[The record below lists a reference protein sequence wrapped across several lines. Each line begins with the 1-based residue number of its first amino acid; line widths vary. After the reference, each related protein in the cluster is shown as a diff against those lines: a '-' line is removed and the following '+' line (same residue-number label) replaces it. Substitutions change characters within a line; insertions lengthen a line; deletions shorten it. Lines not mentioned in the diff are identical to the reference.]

1 MKRVRSLLF
10 WCHLAVGVVVAAI
23 VVVMSATGVLL
34 TYQRQ
39 ITRWADV
46 RGLDGGAP
54 TAGAPRL
61 ATERLVAL
69 AAGDGEAK
77 PTAITWRAGADAPV
91 EVAFGRERTAFVNAY
106 TGAVLGE
113 GSVGVRKFFRVV
125 TDWHRWLGA
134 AGERRDGGRA
144 ITGAA
149 NLGFLFLVVSGLWLW
164 WPRNWTRAA
173 VRNVTAFRRGLGG
186 KARDFN
192 WHHVVGFWSAVPLV
206 VVVASGV
213 VISYPW
219 ASALVYR
226 AVGEAPP
233 TPTRGGGGGAGGAAR
248 GGGGRGA
255 EAPPPL
261 AGVDGMLVVAKQR
274 MPDWRSITL
283 NLSGDPATA
292 VFALDRGSGGQ
303 PQHRATLTLDRA
315 TGAEVKWEPFA
326 AGSAGRRLRSILR
339 FAHTGEVLG
348 IPGQTVAGL
357 VSAGALLLVWTG
369 IALSLRRLA
378 ASLRR
383 RASPTTAPATGSPE
397 RRERAA

>member
-10 WCHLAVGVVVAAI
+10 WCHLAVGCVMAAVI
-23 VVVMSATGVLL
+23 LVMSATGVLL

-54 TAGAPRL
+54 TVGAPRL
-61 ATERLVAL
+61 ATDRLVAL

-77 PTAITWRAGADAPV
+77 PTAITWRAGDDAPV
-91 EVAFGRERTAFVNAY
+91 EIAFGRERTAFVNAY

-113 GSVGVRKFFRVV
+113 GSAGVRKFFRVV

-149 NLGFLFLVVSGLWLW
+149 NLGFLFLVVSGFWLW

-173 VRNVTAFRRGLGG
+173 LRNVTAFRGGLRG

-192 WHHVVGFWSAVPLV
+192 WHNVVGLWSAVPLL

-233 TPTRGGGGGAGGAAR
+233 ASGRGGGGAGAAAR
-248 GGGGRGA
+248 GGERGA
-255 EAPPPL
+255 PEAPPAL

-315 TGAEVKWEPFA
+315 TGREVKWEPFA

-357 VSAGALLLVWTG
+357 VSAGALVLVWTG

-378 ASLRR
+378 ARLRPR
-383 RASPTTAPATGSPE
+383 SRPTAAPALAPADP
-397 RRERAA
+397 RERAA

>member
-1 MKRVRSLLF
+1 MKRVRSFLF
-10 WCHLAVGVVVAAI
+10 WCHLAVGCVMAAVI
-23 VVVMSATGVLL
+23 VVMSATGVLL

-54 TAGAPRL
+54 AGGAPRL

-69 AAGDGEAK
+69 AAGDGEAT
-77 PTAITWRAGADAPV
+77 PTAITWRAGDGAPV
-91 EVAFGRERTAFVNAY
+91 EVVFGRERTLFVNAY

-113 GSVGVRKFFRVV
+113 GSAGVRKFFRVV

-149 NLGFLFLVVSGLWLW
+149 NLGFLFLVVSGFWLW

-173 VRNVTAFRRGLGG
+173 LRNVTAFRRGVGG

-192 WHHVVGFWSAVPLV
+192 WHNVVGFWSAVPLL

-233 TPTRGGGGGAGGAAR
+233 PSTRGGGATAAR
-248 GGGGRGA
+248 AGARGDAA
-255 EAPPPL
+255 EAPPAL

-315 TGAEVKWEPFA
+315 TGREVKWEPFA

-348 IPGQTVAGL
+348 VPGQTVAGL
-357 VSAGALLLVWTG
+357 VSAGALVLVWTG

-378 ASLRR
+378 ARLRPR
-383 RASPTTAPATGSPE
+383 SRAAFAPAPSSEE